1 MTTIYVLIH
10 MHTPQIIRTN
20 NFGTDAAAFIT
31 RAVQE
36 TGKSC
41 PVVCLPSG
49 MTPLPVYKAMREAH
63 RKIDLHYVA
72 LDEYIGLETTD
83 ERLFS
88 NWLAREILDPL
99 NIPKTQRTIF
109 HSMHDD
115 TEAECTRMKAFLKEN
130 PLDIAVIGIGVN
142 GHIGFNEPPSTPSDS
157 IRTVSLCPITRQ
169 NNAAYWEE
177 GRVPKQ
183 AFTLGLKEI
192 LSAKTIILLATGEG
206 KADIIRKTFDN
217 PVSETCPASFLQE
230 HPNVILIGDTG
241 ALSQLS

>member
-10 MHTPQIIRTN
+10 MHTPQIIRTDS
-20 NFGTDAAAFIT
+20 FGIDASALIT
-31 RAVQE
+31 RTIKD
-36 TGKSC
+36 TGRPC

-49 MTPLPVYKAMREAH
+49 MTPLPVYEVMRKVQGE
-63 RKIDLHYVA
+63 INMHYVA
-72 LDEYIGLETTD
+72 LDEYIGLEATD

-88 NWLAREILDPL
+88 NWLGREILDSL
-99 NIPKTQRTIF
+99 DIPKSQRTIF
-109 HSMHDD
+109 NSMHDD
-115 TEAECTRMKAFLKEN
+115 TDAECARMRAFLTEN

-142 GHIGFNEPPSTPSDS
+142 GHIGFNEPPSHPNDS
-157 IRTVSLCPITRQ
+157 VRVVSLCPVTRQ
-169 NNAAYWEE
+169 NNAAYWDQ

-183 AFTLGLKEI
+183 AFTLGLKAI
-192 LSAKTIILLATGEG
+192 LSTKKIILLATGEG

-241 ALSQLS
+241 ALSHLS